1 MTMLER
7 PTSGTAFHE
16 PIPPPFLTVRV
27 QRLDLTPTL
36 TALCAGY
43 EGGEWRAKALADHM
57 MEWLPEFA
65 LNYNERQAFGPSN
78 GVRLLREAAQRVY
91 TTKKFAN
98 RGEFGELL
106 LHIAARQ
113 VFNTLP
119 AISKIYYKDADNDT
133 VKGFDSVHVLAT
145 PTTLELWVGEVKFYQ
160 DISAAISD
168 VVQELGAHT
177 APGYLRREAAAITNK
192 IEPTWPHAD
201 RLKKLLD
208 QNTSLDQVFDAMVI
222 PVLLTYNSDAVNAHQ
237 RATEEFHAAF
247 QAEVEAHHRTFG
259 RKTLPP
265 LRVHLFLV
273 PLKDKQELLKHLD
286 EGLRRWQTL

>member
-1 MTMLER
+1 M
-7 PTSGTAFHE
+7 
-16 PIPPPFLTVRV
+16 RV

-43 EGGEWRAKALADHM
+43 EGGEWRAKALANHM

-65 LNYNERQAFGPSN
+65 LNYTERQTFGPNN

-91 TTKKFAN
+91 TTKKFEN

-145 PTTLELWVGEVKFYQ
+145 ATTLELWVGEVKFYE
-160 DISAAISD
+160 DINAAIRD
-168 VVQELGAHT
+168 VTQELGLHT

-192 IEPTWPHAD
+192 SGSTLAMPIAD
-201 RLKKLLD
+201 GSLQCARL
-208 QNTSLDQVFDAMVI
+208 
-222 PVLLTYNSDAVNAHQ
+222 H
-237 RATEEFHAAF
+237 
-247 QAEVEAHHRTFG
+247 
-259 RKTLPP
+259 
-265 LRVHLFLV
+265 
-273 PLKDKQELLKHLD
+273 
-286 EGLRRWQTL
+286 

>member
-1 MTMLER
+1 M
-7 PTSGTAFHE
+7 
-16 PIPPPFLTVRV
+16 
-27 QRLDLTPTL
+27 QQLDLTPTL

-65 LNYNERQAFGPSN
+65 LNYTERQNFGHHT

-91 TTKKFAN
+91 TTKKFEN

-133 VKGFDSVHVLAT
+133 VKGFDAVHVLAT
-145 PTTLELWVGEVKFYQ
+145 DQSLELWVGEVKFY
-160 DISAAISD
+160 DEINRAIRD
-168 VVQELGAHT
+168 VAEELGQHT
-177 APGYLRREAAAITNK
+177 TPGYLRREAAAITNK
-192 IEPTWPHAD
+192 IDPTWPHAD
-201 RLKKLLD
+201 RLQKLLD
-208 QNTSLDQVFDAMVI
+208 PNTSLDEVFDAMVI
-222 PVLLTYNSDAVNAHQ
+222 PVLLTYNSDAVGAHD
-237 RATEEFHAAF
+237 RICDEFDAAF
-247 QAEVEAHHRTFG
+247 QAEVATHHRTFC
-259 RKTLPP
+259 RKALPP
-265 LRVHLFLV
+265 LRIHLFLV